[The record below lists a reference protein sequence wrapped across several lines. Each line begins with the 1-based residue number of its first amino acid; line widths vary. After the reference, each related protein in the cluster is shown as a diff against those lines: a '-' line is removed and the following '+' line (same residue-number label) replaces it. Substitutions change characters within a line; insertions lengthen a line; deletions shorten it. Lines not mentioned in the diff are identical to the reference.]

1 MLSGV
6 GRGGG
11 RKHLS
16 HKSTPWQGGLQTVQ
30 VSMGAEQQVLCI
42 AA

>member
-6 GRGGG
+6 GREGGG
-11 RKHLS
+11 SIS
-16 HKSTPWQGGLQTVQ
+16 HTSPPMARGLQTVQ
-30 VSMGAEQQVLCI
+30 LSMGAEQQVPCI

>member
-6 GRGGG
+6 GREGGEASLTQV
-11 RKHLS
+11 H
-16 HKSTPWQGGLQTVQ
+16 PWHGGLQTVQ
-30 VSMGAEQQVLCI
+30 LSMGAEQQVLCI